1 MAVSEVLL
9 ALAGNWQ
16 GCNRLWLDPD
26 EPAQESEGTAV
37 LQPVAQNKFITLHY
51 TWADEGQPQAGV
63 LLLGQDGA
71 QVNASWV
78 DSWHMQDKI
87 MQLTGTTKPDGSAVV
102 DGSYAAPPG
111 PDWGWRIT
119 IQPLE
124 NDQFKLIMHNVTPDG
139 AAMLAVEAV
148 FSRAG

>member
-1 MAVSEVLL
+1 
-9 ALAGNWQ
+9 
-16 GCNRLWLDPD
+16 
-26 EPAQESEGTAV
+26 
-37 LQPVAQNKFITLHY
+37 
-51 TWADEGQPQAGV
+51 
-63 LLLGQDGA
+63 
-71 QVNASWV
+71 
-78 DSWHMQDKI
+78 
-87 MQLTGTTKPDGSAVV
+87 MQLTGKTKPDGSAVV

-124 NDQFKLIMHNVTPDG
+124 NEQFKLIMHNVTPDG